1 MVFRKPYAFLIKH
14 FKIVHLIL
22 TLIYIYLALK
32 VNGILKYYNN
42 FISGT
47 ESKLNAINYVNN
59 FYILAIVA
67 SIIICLIIYALM
79 RYKKKPKL
87 LYVILIVL
95 YLTTAI
101 IINISLNGLNTI
113 YIDVLDVKTQRVYRD
128 LLQIIIIFQY
138 ISICFTTVRALGF
151 DIKKFNFQEDIAEL
165 EINVTDDE
173 EVELTLGSTSNV
185 QRKGRRI
192 LRELKYYYN
201 ENKLFINVIICIVV
215 VVLIAIFTID
225 TKVVNKIYNEGDIVS
240 TEQYKL
246 KVLSTYITDKSYN
259 NEIASGSSDTFII
272 VKTELSSNSTK
283 SQLNTGNLTLNLN
296 KKTYTT
302 DPTYYNT
309 FKDIGVGYTEQEIST
324 NQTYIFVFNVPKEDI
339 NKKPQLNYM
348 NKKIKLS
355 PTNIDKIN
363 KKTTKNLN
371 EPIELSETTLDSGNI
386 NISEIKIN
394 NKFEYYHNYEL
405 NNKVYSSKLNIT
417 SLNQTILNIKATY
430 NVDLNMS
437 MYDFIKTYGSLKYK
451 VNNQTYEST
460 LMNNKT
466 PTSYS
471 EGLYIEVN
479 KEIEQ
484 ATDIWLD
491 FIIRDK
497 EYIYKLK

>member
-1 MVFRKPYAFLIKH
+1 MINLVFRKPYAFLIKH

-42 FISGT
+42 FLSGT

-201 ENKLFINVIICIVV
+201 ENKLFINPGSLGCSKKGTVDF
-215 VVLIAIFTID
+215 AILEIS
-225 TKVVNKIYNEGDIVS
+225 NKILKNCIFKSLEYN
-240 TEQYKL
+240 KL
-246 KVLSTYITDKSYN
+246 NLIKDYNDKSVP
-259 NEIASGSSDTFII
+259 DKDFLMKTF
-272 VKTELSSNSTK
+272 
-283 SQLNTGNLTLNLN
+283 
-296 KKTYTT
+296 Y
-302 DPTYYNT
+302 
-309 FKDIGVGYTEQEIST
+309 
-324 NQTYIFVFNVPKEDI
+324 
-339 NKKPQLNYM
+339 
-348 NKKIKLS
+348 
-355 PTNIDKIN
+355 KIN
-363 KKTTKNLN
+363 
-371 EPIELSETTLDSGNI
+371 
-386 NISEIKIN
+386 
-394 NKFEYYHNYEL
+394 
-405 NNKVYSSKLNIT
+405 
-417 SLNQTILNIKATY
+417 
-430 NVDLNMS
+430 
-437 MYDFIKTYGSLKYK
+437 
-451 VNNQTYEST
+451 
-460 LMNNKT
+460 
-466 PTSYS
+466 
-471 EGLYIEVN
+471 
-479 KEIEQ
+479 
-484 ATDIWLD
+484 
-491 FIIRDK
+491 
-497 EYIYKLK
+497 

>member
-95 YLTTAI
+95 YLTTSI
-101 IINISLNGLNTI
+101 IINISQNGLNTI

-309 FKDIGVGYTEQEIST
+309 F
-324 NQTYIFVFNVPKEDI
+324 
-339 NKKPQLNYM
+339 
-348 NKKIKLS
+348 
-355 PTNIDKIN
+355 
-363 KKTTKNLN
+363 
-371 EPIELSETTLDSGNI
+371 
-386 NISEIKIN
+386 
-394 NKFEYYHNYEL
+394 
-405 NNKVYSSKLNIT
+405 
-417 SLNQTILNIKATY
+417 
-430 NVDLNMS
+430 
-437 MYDFIKTYGSLKYK
+437 
-451 VNNQTYEST
+451 
-460 LMNNKT
+460 
-466 PTSYS
+466 
-471 EGLYIEVN
+471 
-479 KEIEQ
+479 
-484 ATDIWLD
+484 
-491 FIIRDK
+491 
-497 EYIYKLK
+497 